1 MKTPDVPNPAG
12 GVASGDGSGL
22 HFLMYVSSARRKFGP
37 ADLAELLTVAREK
50 NSRLGIT
57 GMLLYKA
64 GLFLQ
69 VLEGDSVRVRELY
82 SKIASDER
90 HRACSVVLE
99 GTLPER
105 RFSDW
110 SMGFRNLDD
119 PDIAK
124 LPGYSPF
131 MDNPSLFADIKEDP
145 EGCWSVLRIFRDNL

>member
-1 MKTPDVPNPAG
+1 MKTPDLPQPAG
-12 GVASGDGSGL
+12 GVASAAGSGL
-22 HFLMYVSSARRKFGP
+22 HFLMYVSSARRRFGP
-37 ADLAELLTVAREK
+37 AELAELLTVAREK
-50 NSRLGIT
+50 NSRTGIT

-69 VLEGDSVRVRELY
+69 VLEGDSERVRELY
-82 SKIASDER
+82 ARIASDDR

-99 GTLPER
+99 GTIPER

-119 PDIAK
+119 PELAK

-131 MDNPSLFADIKEDP
+131 MESPHLFAEIKDDP
-145 EGCWSVLRIFRDNL
+145 DGCWSVLRIFRDNL

>member
-1 MKTPDVPNPAG
+1 MNTPPSSSAAG
-12 GVASGDGSGL
+12 DMPSPTGSGL

-37 ADLAELLTVAREK
+37 AELAELLTLAREK
-50 NSRLGIT
+50 NSRLGVT

-69 VLEGDSVRVRELY
+69 VLEGDSQRVRELY
-82 SKIASDER
+82 AKIATDDR
-90 HRACSVVLE
+90 HRACSVVME

-119 PDIAK
+119 PGLAK

-131 MDNPSLFADIKEDP
+131 MENPNLFTDIKDDP
-145 EGCWSVLRIFRDNL
+145 DGCWSVLRIFRDNL